1 MSATDAKNSLNMGN
15 APGPALKSSLGT
27 SLQRSNFDHEA
38 QHRDSVK
45 SYAGTVIDIRLQ
57 LEKAPKDGLAGTRVK
72 LRFDSSAMNVTYGDY
87 WFRLTNDTVS
97 MLHQY
102 GTKEAIISSGLRVV
116 LKTMG
121 MSIRAGEA
129 TIVGDS
135 KQEEVFT
142 DFDKTPV
149 FAWADITGGALG
161 GIG

>member
-1 MSATDAKNSLNMGN
+1 MGN

-27 SLQRSNFDHEA
+27 SLQKSNFDHEA

-45 SYAGTVIDIRLQ
+45 SYTGTVIDIRLPLRKSQ
-57 LEKAPKDGLAGTRVK
+57 KDGMTGVRVK
-72 LRFDSSAMNVTYGDY
+72 IDFDSSAFSSVYKND

-97 MLHQY
+97 LLQQY
-102 GTKEAIISSGLRVV
+102 GTREAIASSGLRVI
-116 LKTMG
+116 LKIRG
-121 MSIRAGEA
+121 MSVRNGEA

-135 KQEEVFT
+135 KQEKVFT

-149 FAWADITGGALG
+149 FAWADITGGALK